1 MMSQWW
7 CNYRIVISLAL
18 NTMSWYYN
26 YYQEVDNCP
35 PFHGRDC
42 GGSTLILWGED
53 ETNTK

>member
-42 GGSTLILWGED
+42 GGSTLLLWGED